1 MLSIKLKTNLNHNL
15 YEDKD
20 KTITLADISWNDYLE
35 LSEQNPEY
43 RFSYYK
49 NIITIISPSKNHER
63 IKKTIAILL
72 ETYCRLNQIKFFAFG
87 SSDIK
92 KPPEAAKQPDESY
105 CFETE
110 KNFPDLAIEVVFSSG
125 GIKDLEKY
133 KALGIK
139 EVWFWENNQIE
150 IYIMIDSNYHLTL
163 DSVHLPVINTNLLN
177 KYISRG
183 FSEDILTI
191 QNEFSQELKLILGN
205 KK

>member
-1 MLSIKLKTNLNHNL
+1 MLSIILKTSINNNT

-20 KTITLADISWNDYLE
+20 KTITLADINWNDYLE
-35 LSEQNPEY
+35 LSRKNPEY

-49 NIITIISPSKNHER
+49 NIITIMSPSRNHER
-63 IKKTIAILL
+63 IKKTIAILI
-72 ETYCRLNQIKFFAFG
+72 ETYCRLKKIKFFALG

-110 KNFPDLAIEVVFSSG
+110 KYFPDLAIEVVFSSG

-139 EVWFWENNQIE
+139 EVWFWENNQLE
-150 IYIMIDSNYHLTL
+150 IYIITDSNYYLT
-163 DSVHLPVINTNLLN
+163 SSSFHLPMANTELLS

-191 QNEFSQELKLILGN
+191 QTEFSEELN
-205 KK
+205 